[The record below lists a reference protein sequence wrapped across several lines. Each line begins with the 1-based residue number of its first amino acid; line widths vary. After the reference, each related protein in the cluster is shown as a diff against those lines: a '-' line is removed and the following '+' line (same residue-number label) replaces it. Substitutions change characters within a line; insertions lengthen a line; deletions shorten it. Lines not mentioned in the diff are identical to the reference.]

1 MFVRCLLTTLIGPG
15 VYIRNNTGPRSEVL
29 PNSAENSQT
38 YVV

>member
-1 MFVRCLLTTLIGPG
+1 MFVRCLLTTLIGPDA
-15 VYIRNNTGPRSEVL
+15 YIRNNTASRSEVL